1 LIPFPLLCNVVQ
13 GFEELAARQKTKL
26 ETDCKLALSTLQ
38 KWGSG
43 GGVKKL
49 TLSFATGGGYVEKM
63 KMRMNNAP
71 WHKYV
76 CVDPGKYFKYL

>member
-1 LIPFPLLCNVVQ
+1 MSASVMHSS
-13 GFEELAARQKTKL
+13 LAGSLKN
-26 ETDCKLALSTLQ
+26 LSYNQ
-38 KWGSG
+38 D
-43 GGVKKL
+43 
-49 TLSFATGGGYVEKM
+49 APGGYVEKM